1 MIRSVR
7 SEEVLVPTEERS
19 LRQLNEAGRGSAFVR
34 QFHLLLWSLLFPK
47 YFRLTRNNFD
57 CPFFAPMAAGA
68 FAVCLIFA
76 FTLCTAQPTLGA
88 SMSLMLVALT
98 AVAGLLLLYFFFQRS
113 STPKA
118 RCILFLI
125 IHANWDLTHRD

>member
-1 MIRSVR
+1 
-7 SEEVLVPTEERS
+7 
-19 LRQLNEAGRGSAFVR
+19 
-34 QFHLLLWSLLFPK
+34 
-47 YFRLTRNNFD
+47 
-57 CPFFAPMAAGA
+57 
-68 FAVCLIFA
+68 
-76 FTLCTAQPTLGA
+76 
-88 SMSLMLVALT
+88 MSLMLVALT